1 MSEYIITI
9 EQIKDLVTQSA
20 VEAIDGYKSG
30 VVKQIW
36 QYPLL
41 PKIVRCRDCEH
52 YRDRF
57 NGCVEFGDESRDE
70 NATVEPDG
78 FCAWACRKEG
88 DDDRQTD

>member
-20 VEAIDGYKSG
+20 VEAIDGYKLG

-52 YRDRF
+52 RYDNQCGRYPDWF
-57 NGCVEFGDESRDE
+57 DIEL
-70 NATVEPDG
+70 DG
-78 FCAWACRKEG
+78 FCAWGERKE
-88 DDDRQTD
+88 RIEQ